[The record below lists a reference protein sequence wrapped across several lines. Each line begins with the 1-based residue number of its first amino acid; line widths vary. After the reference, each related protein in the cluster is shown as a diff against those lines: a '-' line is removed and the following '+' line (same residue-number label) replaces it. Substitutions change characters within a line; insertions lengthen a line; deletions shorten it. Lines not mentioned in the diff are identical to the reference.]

1 MKHMHKL
8 LTVLAC
14 LVLVSAL
21 ALSFAG
27 CGNDAAA
34 PETTAVET
42 TSAATTAAAETTV
55 SAETTTAAETAS
67 TEATSAEA
75 TNTNVLGEG
84 NTVFTLSVTDLDG
97 VETSFEIHTDKKTVG
112 EALLELELIAGEEGQ
127 YGLYVTTVN
136 GITLDWDKDGK
147 YWAFYIDGEY
157 ATTSLDLTDI
167 TPGATYSLKAE

>member
-8 LTVLAC
+8 LAVLAC

-42 TSAATTAAAETTV
+42 ASAATTAAAEATV
-55 SAETTTAAETAS
+55 SAETTAATEAAS
-67 TEATSAEA
+67 TEATSAE
-75 TNTNVLGEG
+75 TNVLGEG
-84 NTVFTLSVTDLDG
+84 NTVFTLTVTDLDG

-167 TPGATYSLKAE
+167 TPGTTYSLKAE

>member
-8 LTVLAC
+8 LAVLAC

-42 TSAATTAAAETTV
+42 ASAATTAAAEATV
-55 SAETTTAAETAS
+55 SAETTTATEAAS
-67 TEATSAEA
+67 TEATSAE
-75 TNTNVLGEG
+75 TNVLGEG

-112 EALLELELIAGEEGQ
+112 EALLDVELIAGEEGQ

-167 TPGATYSLKAE
+167 TPGTTYSLKAE

>member
-8 LTVLAC
+8 LAVLAC

-42 TSAATTAAAETTV
+42 ASAATTAAAEATV
-55 SAETTTAAETAS
+55 SAETTTATEAAS
-67 TEATSAEA
+67 TEATSAE
-75 TNTNVLGEG
+75 TNVLGEG

-167 TPGATYSLKAE
+167 TPGTTYSLKAE